1 MKTDIR
7 NRADLELLINAFY
20 HKVKSD
26 QVIGFYF
33 SEVVNVNWDSHL
45 PKMYDFWEN
54 ILFYRGVYSGNPMEK
69 HVQIHQKQPMN
80 QKHFNQWTMLFTETV
95 DELFEGEKAETIKQ
109 RAISIATVMLIK
121 VIS

>member
-45 PKMYDFWEN
+45 PKMYDFLGKYI
-54 ILFYRGVYSGNPMEK
+54 ILFSQFLGEYTFSSWR
-69 HVQIHQKQPMN
+69 
-80 QKHFNQWTMLFTETV
+80 LFGKSNGEACSNTSKATDESETFQSM
-95 DELFEGEKAETIKQ
+95 DDAFH
-109 RAISIATVMLIK
+109 RNSR
-121 VIS
+121 